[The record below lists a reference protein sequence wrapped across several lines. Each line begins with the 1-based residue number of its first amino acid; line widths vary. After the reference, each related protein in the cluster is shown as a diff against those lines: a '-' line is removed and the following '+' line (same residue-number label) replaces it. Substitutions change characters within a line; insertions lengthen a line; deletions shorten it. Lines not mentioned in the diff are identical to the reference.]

1 MYRYG
6 LIGMIERLRDHG
18 CSLVAH
24 SVPIT
29 EDIRL
34 CQLSSDQALDAAPK
48 CLSLSR
54 NYVLVPLRKLKV
66 QLPKPYRKP
75 CPPTFV
81 VKALNGT

>member
-24 SVPIT
+24 SVKPIT

-48 CLSLSR
+48 CLSLS
-54 NYVLVPLRKLKV
+54 
-66 QLPKPYRKP
+66 
-75 CPPTFV
+75 
-81 VKALNGT
+81 